1 MSGIEVTLKNA
12 DLWTKFNSPMEMIVT
27 RQNGRKMFPALE
39 YSVSGLD
46 PAAMYEVYL
55 HMERMDNHKYRY
67 KNNGWDDYAKGDPI
81 TPIRKIKHKSGGQT
95 GIFWMNGPISFEQ
108 VRLTNNPDLQ
118 KDDNTVVIQSLHKW
132 RPVVTIRQLENDD
145 EEFRMENVWF
155 IAVTTYYNPEIKSL
169 KVDNNKMASG
179 FREDGHHKTTV
190 RGTKRT
196 ASEAL
201 LTPQSS
207 TLPSAK
213 MNPNGHSPI
222 VNHFPN
228 QENFEIPKVNPN
240 GHSPIAHNFPNQ
252 ENLEIPKMNP
262 NGHSSIPHHF
272 PNQENVE
279 FSRMNPNGQSMVAH
293 HYSIPGNFEL
303 PKMNPNGHSSIP
315 HHVPNQENVEFSK
328 MNPNGQSMIAHH
340 YPIPGNFDL
349 ATEHLYY
356 MNPYQNG
363 WNYGYN
369 MGQQMPQPVM
379 NQWNMQNMGQ
389 SNNMG
394 YAQQGNSNNTFV
406 PEPYGCNNF

>member
-12 DLWTKFNSPMEMIVT
+12 DLWTKFNSPMEMVVNWK
-27 RQNGRKMFPALE
+27 NGRKMFPILE
-39 YSVSGLD
+39 YSVQGLN
-46 PAAMYEVYL
+46 PTAMYEVYL

-81 TPIRKIKHKSGGQT
+81 RPIQKIKHKSGGQT
-95 GIFWMNGPISFEQ
+95 GMFWMEGPISFEQ

-118 KDDNTVVIQSLHKW
+118 DNDHIVIQSLHKW
-132 RPVVTIRQLENDD
+132 RPVVTIRELKNGD
-145 EEFRMENVWF
+145 EEFRMGNVWF
-155 IAVTTYYNPEIKSL
+155 IAVTTYYNPQIKSL
-169 KVDNNKMASG
+169 KVENNNMASG
-179 FREDGHHKTTV
+179 FRDDGHHKKTTI

-196 ASEAL
+196 ASKAFP
-201 LTPQSS
+201 TPSS
-207 TLPSAK
+207 SASPPAK
-213 MNPNGHSPI
+213 MNKDGHPLMTHHFPNQENFELPKVIPNGHSPI

-228 QENFEIPKVNPN
+228 QENL
-240 GHSPIAHNFPNQ
+240 
-252 ENLEIPKMNP
+252 ENPKMNP

-272 PNQENVE
+272 
-279 FSRMNPNGQSMVAH
+279 
-293 HYSIPGNFEL
+293 
-303 PKMNPNGHSSIP
+303 
-315 HHVPNQENVEFSK
+315 PNQENVEFSK

-356 MNPYQNG
+356 MNPYQNA

-379 NQWNMQNMGQ
+379 NQWNLQNMEQ

-394 YAQQGNSNNTFV
+394 YAPQGNPNNTFV
-406 PEPYGCNNF
+406 PEPYGYNNF